1 MKPTVEDC
9 EKVIRMCNWET
20 VKRILKEVNY
30 EVKRSNCNG

>member
-20 VKRILKEVNY
+20 VKRILKEVDKH
-30 EVKRSNCNG
+30 ESDMEFEK